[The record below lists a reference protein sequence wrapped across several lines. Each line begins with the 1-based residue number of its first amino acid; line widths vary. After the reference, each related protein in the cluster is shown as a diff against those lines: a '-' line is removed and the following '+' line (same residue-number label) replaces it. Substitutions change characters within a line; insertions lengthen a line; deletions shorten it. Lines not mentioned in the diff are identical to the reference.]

1 MDSINV
7 LVSQNKVE
15 WKFIPEV
22 VTTWKNTYNSQP
34 FILDCDLTLVT
45 GVLENQTDV
54 NQLSIYPN
62 PFSDFTTIQS
72 NSMLHEEEL
81 NLYNVFG
88 QKVKTTNRISGNE
101 IKIDR
106 ANLASGIYFICLT
119 KDNKIITQS
128 KLVITD

>member
-88 QKVKTTNRISGNE
+88 QK
-101 IKIDR
+101 
-106 ANLASGIYFICLT
+106 
-119 KDNKIITQS
+119 
-128 KLVITD
+128 